1 MAIVRDRSRNDTDVF
16 GAQGY
21 IFGVR
26 LRENLRLRGRRIL
39 TFDSDRIFAVKV
51 SQKLSKRT
59 KILATVRAGIHIIGN
74 RGTAAF
80 AFHYKFLF
88 KRLREIIGSRVGGG
102 KEKLPLNS
110 ECGLR
115 NSESN
120 LSLRKEAIRISNRPE
135 IDDLPLFPV
144 PRTSPI
150 LLFDSYSAL
159 LISNSASP

>member
-1 MAIVRDRSRNDTDVF
+1 MAIIRDRPRNDTDVF
-16 GAQGY
+16 GAHGY
-21 IFGVR
+21 IFLVR
-26 LRENLRLRGRRIL
+26 LQENLRLRGRRIL

-102 KEKLPLNS
+102 KEKLS
-110 ECGLR
+110 KVGM
-115 NSESN
+115 
-120 LSLRKEAIRISNRPE
+120 RIAEFGIKP
-135 IDDLPLFPV
+135 F
-144 PRTSPI
+144 
-150 LLFDSYSAL
+150 FKK
-159 LISNSASP
+159 